1 MLTVKKILC
10 PTDFSKA
17 SNRAIELAVPLAEKF
32 GAEIYLVHVV
42 PAIPHVTASPTSHFD
57 VPEYERLLRSDAEKQ
72 LAEAAKSV
80 RAVKAHQILGNGN
93 AADGILKAA
102 DENKVDLIVIA
113 TAGATGWEHV
123 VFGSVAEKV
132 VRRAQCPVLTIRAPK
147 PAK

>member
-1 MLTVKKILC
+1 MLIVKKILC
-10 PTDFSKA
+10 PTDFSAA
-17 SNRAIELAVPLAEKF
+17 SKRAIELAVPIAEKF
-32 GAEIYLVHVV
+32 EAQIYFVHVV
-42 PAIPHVTASPTSHFD
+42 PEIPHVTASPTAHFD

-72 LAEAAKSV
+72 LAEVAKSV
-80 RAVKAHQILGNGN
+80 PGVKTHQILLHGN

-132 VRRAQCPVLTIRAPK
+132 VRRAPCPVLSIRAPEK
-147 PAK
+147 R